1 MNKRKFRTFEE
12 AQLEHYVK
20 HPREL
25 KSFVEVAF
33 EEYLKDS
40 DEKAFLSALAV
51 AAKVRGGFSKLS
63 KETGLNREHL
73 YKALSHKG
81 DPKFSTIVEIIRSLG
96 LSLKVA

>member
-1 MNKRKFRTFEE
+1 MNKRKFRTFGE
-12 AQLEHYVK
+12 AQLEHYAK

-25 KSFVEVAF
+25 KSFIEVAF
-33 EEYLKDS
+33 DEYLKDS

-51 AAKVRGGFSKLS
+51 ATKVRGGFGKLA

-73 YKALSHKG
+73 YKALSNKG
-81 DPKFSTIVEIIRSLG
+81 DPKFSMVIDIIRSLG